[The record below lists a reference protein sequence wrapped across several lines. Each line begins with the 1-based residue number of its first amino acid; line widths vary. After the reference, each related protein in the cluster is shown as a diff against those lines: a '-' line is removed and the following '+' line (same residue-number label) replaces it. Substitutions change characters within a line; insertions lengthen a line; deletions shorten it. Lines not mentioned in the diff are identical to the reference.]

1 MKKRIP
7 LTLFIA
13 FSFITIFLGGC
24 KSEEKEVKKLKDLD
38 FTVVEDADLPEELK
52 TLIEEKKQEAFKMTY
67 SDKENLYIVV
77 GYGEK
82 QTGGF
87 SITVD
92 ELYLTD
98 NAIYINTN
106 LTGPSKED
114 KVTQALTYP
123 YVVVKTEFIDK
134 SVVFE

>member
-1 MKKRIP
+1 MKRRMP

-13 FSFITIFLGGC
+13 FSLVTIFLGGC
-24 KSEEKEVKKLKDLD
+24 KSEEKEEKKLKDLE

-82 QTGGF
+82 QTGGY

-106 LTGPSKED
+106 LTGPAKED

-123 YVVVKTEFIDK
+123 YVVVTTEFIDK
-134 SVVFE
+134 SVVFG